1 MLHTRKPR
9 EQDGRDSFS
18 RYRAQV
24 RSAAIASLAIL
35 EGRKIDRIYCD
46 LHDDFVVRR
55 KEENGFSYTFY
66 QVKTKGKQN
75 HNWSINEIF
84 GLNTRLRNQEKQ
96 CPEKI
101 KNSFAGKLLL
111 HTIVFNSYCDSVVF
125 QTNIHNSDEVDD
137 FVSDVDNED
146 FSSKYVEVIVSK
158 FNQCYENDLDNEL
171 TQSEI
176 KEKLRKLQFETD
188 VQHLKEKNNNFRPLI
203 GEKIYE
209 YSEVD
214 LDRSELEGIILK
226 LLDLIENKSS
236 SIIEDLSPESIEEHA
251 GVSIEDLLSVLSISK
266 DAYYNLLESGDNKAI
281 KSASIIQRTL
291 SKSGAGNEE
300 IEYCSRCK
308 TNWDLWFRE
317 KRHSILEFDLR
328 AITNKTK
335 KMFRDV
341 TLQGNNIELA
351 SLKKPIE
358 STRRELEE
366 QDLLYGLNSEL
377 LLGAFLS
384 ELVRGKS

>member
-35 EGRKIDRIYCD
+35 EGQNIDRIYCD

-84 GLNTRLRNQEKQ
+84 GLNTRLRNQDKQ
-96 CPEKI
+96 SPEKI

-137 FVSDVDNED
+137 FVSDVGNDN

-158 FNQCYENDLDNEL
+158 FNKCYEQDLDSEL
-171 TQSEI
+171 TEIEI

-188 VQHLKEKNNNFRPLI
+188 VQHLKEKNNFRPLV
-203 GEKIYE
+203 GDKIYE

-214 LDRSELEGIILK
+214 LDRSELEEIILK

-236 SIIEDLSPESIEEHA
+236 SIIEDLSPESIEKHA

-291 SKSGAGNEE
+291 GKSGAGNEE

-335 KMFRDV
+335 KMFRDI
-341 TLQGNNIELA
+341 TIHGNNIELA
-351 SLKKPIE
+351 SLKEPIE
-358 STRRELEE
+358 STRKELEE
-366 QDLLYGLNSEL
+366 QGLLYGLNSEL
-377 LLGAFLS
+377 LLGAFFS

>member
-35 EGRKIDRIYCD
+35 EGQNIDRIYCD

-84 GLNTRLRNQEKQ
+84 GLNTRLRNQDKQ
-96 CPEKI
+96 SPEKI

-137 FVSDVDNED
+137 FVSDVGNDN

-158 FNQCYENDLDNEL
+158 FNKCYEQDLDNEL
-171 TQSEI
+171 TEIEI

-188 VQHLKEKNNNFRPLI
+188 VQHLKEKNNFRPLV
-203 GEKIYE
+203 GDKIYE

-214 LDRSELEGIILK
+214 LDRSELEEIILK

-236 SIIEDLSPESIEEHA
+236 SIIEDLSPESIEKHA

-291 SKSGAGNEE
+291 GKSGAGNEE

-335 KMFRDV
+335 KMFRDI
-341 TLQGNNIELA
+341 TIHGNNIELA
-351 SLKKPIE
+351 SLKEPIE
-358 STRRELEE
+358 STRKELEE
-366 QDLLYGLNSEL
+366 QGLLYGLNSEL
-377 LLGAFLS
+377 LLGAFFS

>member
-35 EGRKIDRIYCD
+35 EGQNIDRIYCD

-55 KEENGFSYTFY
+55 KEEDGFSYTFY

-84 GLNTRLRNQEKQ
+84 GLNTRLKKQEKQ
-96 CPEKI
+96 CYEKI

-111 HTIVFNSYCDSVVF
+111 HTIVFNPYCDSVVF
-125 QTNIHNSDEVDD
+125 QTNINNSDEVDD
-137 FVSDVDNED
+137 FVSDVDNGN

-158 FNQCYENDLDNEL
+158 FNKCYEQDLDKKL
-171 TQSEI
+171 TENEI
-176 KEKLRKLQFETD
+176 KEKLRKLKFETD
-188 VQHLKEKNNNFRPLI
+188 VQHLKEKNNNFRPLV
-203 GEKIYE
+203 GDKIYE

-214 LDRSELEGIILK
+214 LDRSELEEIILK

-236 SIIEDLSPESIEEHA
+236 SIIEDLSPESIEKHA

-317 KRHSILEFDLR
+317 KRHIILEFDLR

-335 KMFRDV
+335 KMFCDI
-341 TLQGNNIELA
+341 TLHGNNIELA
-351 SLKKPIE
+351 SLKEPIE
-358 STRRELEE
+358 LTREELEK

-377 LLGAFLS
+377 LLGAFFS

>member
-1 MLHTRKPR
+1 MLHTKKPR

-35 EGRKIDRIYCD
+35 EGQNIDRIYCD

-55 KEENGFSYTFY
+55 KEENGFSYIFY

-75 HNWSINEIF
+75 HNWSLNEVF
-84 GLNTRLRNQEKQ
+84 GLNSKLKKQDKQ
-96 CPEKI
+96 CPDKI

-111 HTIVFNSYCDSVVF
+111 HTIVFNSFCNSVVF
-125 QTNIHNSDEVDD
+125 QTNIHNSDDVDD
-137 FVSDVDNED
+137 FVTDVESNN
-146 FSSKYVEVIVSK
+146 FSNKFVEVVVSK
-158 FNQCYENDLDNEL
+158 FNKCYENDLGKQL
-171 TQSEI
+171 TEDEI
-176 KEKLRKLQFETD
+176 KENLRKLRFETD
-188 VQHLKEKNNNFRPLI
+188 VQHLKEKNNNFRPLV
-203 GEKIYE
+203 GDKIYE

-214 LDRSELEGIILK
+214 LNRAELEEIILK

-236 SIIEDLSPESIEEHA
+236 TIIKDLSPESLEKHA
-251 GVSIEDLLSVLSISK
+251 GVSIDDLLSVLSISK
-266 DAYYNLLESGDNKAI
+266 DAYYNLLESGDNRAI

-291 SKSGAGNEE
+291 RSSGAGSEE

-317 KRHSILEFDLR
+317 KRHNILEFDLR
-328 AITNKTK
+328 AITNKIK
-335 KMFRDV
+335 KMFRDA
-341 TLQGNNIELA
+341 TIQGNNIELA
-351 SLKKPIE
+351 SLREPIE
-358 STRRELEE
+358 STQKELEE
-366 QDLLYGLNSEL
+366 QGLLYGLNSDL
-377 LLGAFLS
+377 LLGAFFS